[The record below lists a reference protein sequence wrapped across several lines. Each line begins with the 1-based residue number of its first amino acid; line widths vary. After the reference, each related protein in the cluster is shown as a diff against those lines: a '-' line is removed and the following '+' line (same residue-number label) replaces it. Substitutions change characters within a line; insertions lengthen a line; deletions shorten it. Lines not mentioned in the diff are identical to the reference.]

1 MAAERASADPTART
15 WRRLGHELTHAGSI
29 DDLLD
34 TVGKYGWAP
43 PLLCLFVAGLSR
55 GGFEF
60 LTEPYAM
67 SQRYAFAGWELALA
81 INLLFGVFFLAFT
94 WFLFFGVIGS
104 LAGFLS
110 KTTRMDATVFK
121 VGGYFALV
129 FVPVLV
135 VGSALAVTVPAPEVA
150 IATVDSP
157 ETLAGTYAAIADSAQ
172 MGVFSTLMAAAWVLA
187 GFLMLPVVGSLYDLS
202 AKRSVLA
209 VLPVTLVAVTA
220 TLL

>member
-1 MAAERASADPTART
+1 MAVEGAPADPTART

-29 DDLLD
+29 EDVLK
-34 TVGKYGWAP
+34 TVGTYGWAP
-43 PLLCLFVAGLSR
+43 AFCCLFVAGLSR
-55 GGFEF
+55 GVFEF

-67 SQRYAFAGWELALA
+67 SQRYAFAGWELAFA
-81 INLLFGVFFLAFT
+81 INLLFGIAFLAFT

-121 VGGYFALV
+121 VGGYVALV

-135 VGSALAVTVPAPEVA
+135 VGSLLAVTVSPPEVA

-157 ETLAGTYAAIADSAQ
+157 ETLAETYAVIADSAQ
-172 MGVFSTLMAAAWVLA
+172 MGLFSTLMAGAWVLA
-187 GFLMLPVVGSLYDLS
+187 GFLMLPVVGELYDLS
-202 AKRSVLA
+202 AQRSVLA